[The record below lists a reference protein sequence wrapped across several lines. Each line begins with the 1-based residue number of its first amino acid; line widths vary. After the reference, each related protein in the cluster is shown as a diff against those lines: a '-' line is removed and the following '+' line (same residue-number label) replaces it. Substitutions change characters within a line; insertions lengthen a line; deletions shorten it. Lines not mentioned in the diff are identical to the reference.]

1 MNLRNI
7 TYNIIY
13 DVKHNN
19 KYSNILINE
28 IFTKSKLKDE
38 EKNFI
43 TYLSYGVLGNNY
55 EIGRA
60 SCRERV

>member
-28 IFTKSKLKDE
+28 IFSKSKLKDE

-43 TYLSYGVLGNNY
+43 TYILLGLFY
-55 EIGRA
+55 KKI
-60 SCRERV
+60 